1 MSHLSIERADFLT
14 LAMVWFCRPFLTLI
28 SVQLFSLDEKS
39 ELLTELL
46 DVVKKDEE
54 DDNVK
59 VKANLNS

>member
-1 MSHLSIERADFLT
+1 
-14 LAMVWFCRPFLTLI
+14 MVSFCRPFLTLI

-59 VKANLNS
+59 VKANLNSSYIKIYWRHFSS